1 MVSWVDWGGG
11 SWIKLEQL
19 GRTWKN
25 WVKKVCWPGHEPGM
39 TWFLDFEPILRC
51 SCCVSLR
58 SQDVLKWQRQHQYV
72 KTMCVS
78 FCFFLTNGFL
88 VLLFERPL
96 HFGTCCNRLN
106 ASSCASQEMH
116 HIYLTLCQEIGCFL
130 SQQITFLGGIWWN
143 IWILGTNCFPEM
155 YARRATMSEYDS
167 DHYHPKNKI
176 VVNCHIQY

>member
-130 SQQITFLGGIWWN
+130 SQQITFFGGD
-143 IWILGTNCFPEM
+143 LM
-155 YARRATMSEYDS
+155 EYLDFRYKLLPWDVRKTS
-167 DHYHPKNKI
+167 HHVRVWFRSLSSKK
-176 VVNCHIQY
+176 